1 MKSIQIFNTTGLR
14 YTGRGR
20 VVLCIQR
27 VFRAHKVA
35 QYDVTVVLL
44 SDKAIR
50 KMNKDFLQHDY
61 ATDVITFPLEDAPLT
76 GEVYISIET
85 ARKQAA
91 EYGVTLRNEL
101 CRLATHGALHLV
113 GYDDAT
119 DAQRAEMARLE
130 TKYMDGIA

>member
-1 MKSIQIFNTTGLR
+1 MKSILIYNTTSSR
-14 YTGRGR
+14 YTGKDN
-20 VVLCIQR
+20 LIQCIQR
-27 VFRAHKVA
+27 VFRAHKVT
-35 QYDVTVVLL
+35 QYDVNVVLL
-44 SDKAIR
+44 TDQAIR

-85 ARKQAA
+85 ARRQAA

-101 CRLATHGALHLV
+101 CRLVTHGALHLV